1 MGGVLSLGS
10 LREASCLGFFSL
22 FGHRLKGGVPGAS
35 DGWERVWEGQ
45 GRGAPV
51 LKRVCSGVSL
61 FISGRLG
68 FWHAAR
74 SLWELSRVLK
84 GTRREFATLEL
95 SWVLKGAAL
104 GPMMERRLGSAE
116 GSLE

>member
-10 LREASCLGFFSL
+10 LREASCLDFFSL

-35 DGWERVWEGQ
+35 GGWQRVWEGQ
-45 GRGAPV
+45 GRGASV

-68 FWHAAR
+68 FWHGAR
-74 SLWELSRVLK
+74 SLWELSQVLN
-84 GTRREFATLEL
+84 GTQRGWAPSEL
-95 SWVLKGAAL
+95 SWVLNGAAL
-104 GPMMERRLGSAE
+104 GADDGKAVGQR
-116 GSLE
+116 